1 MATQQ
6 LTGLR
11 AADVVL
17 RASAD
22 EVLRTATIAAHL
34 PARSVAVSCGSST
47 AVAGP
52 LTR

>member
-1 MATQQ
+1 M
-6 LTGLR
+6 LR
-11 AADVVL
+11 K
-17 RASAD
+17 
-22 EVLRTATIAAHL
+22 ATIDAAIGTFTV